1 MGRTGFIW
9 LITPYYVHHWRKS
22 RQEPKQIRKLE
33 AGADGAMQERNL
45 GVRWWWGVYWLDK
58 HGLFSLLLY
67 KTQDHQYRN
76 GTILNG
82 LDLVS
87 PHWWP
92 IEKNALQLGLMESL
106 SQLKFP
112 PVWSLCQVKGQSQPV
127 HTSTVF
133 LWEAGQEKD
142 DSCCEVN
149 FRLIHPNAVSGEP
162 RHHAI
167 SSPNKR
173 AERS

>member
-1 MGRTGFIW
+1 MFIIEGSQDRNPNRSGNW
-9 LITPYYVHHWRKS
+9 
-22 RQEPKQIRKLE
+22 RQELMEPCRRGTL
-33 AGADGAMQERNL
+33 GWDGG
-45 GVRWWWGVYWLDK
+45 GVLTGSINMACSACFCIKPRTTNTGMAP
-58 HGLFSLLLY
+58 FSTGWTLSL
-67 KTQDHQYRN
+67 
-76 GTILNG
+76 
-82 LDLVS
+82 
-87 PHWWP
+87 P
-92 IEKNALQLGLMESL
+92 IDDQLKKNALQLGLMESL

-112 PVWSLCQVKGQSQPV
+112 PVWSLCQIKGQSQPV